1 MTTLCIKAI
10 ISGKVQGVFYRRNAH
25 KKAKKLGLTGWVKN
39 NADDTVELIAC
50 GDEEKINEFI
60 SWLWKGPLFARV
72 SKVDWQKIPAEKYE
86 DFIIQR

>member
-10 ISGKVQGVFYRRNAH
+10 ISGKVQGVFYRSNAH
-25 KKAKKLGLTGWVKN
+25 KKAKKLDLTGWVKN

-60 SWLWKGPLFARV
+60 HWLWKGPLFARV
-72 SKVDWQKIPAEKYE
+72 KKVEWSGIPYEKWDE
-86 DFIIQR
+86 FTIR